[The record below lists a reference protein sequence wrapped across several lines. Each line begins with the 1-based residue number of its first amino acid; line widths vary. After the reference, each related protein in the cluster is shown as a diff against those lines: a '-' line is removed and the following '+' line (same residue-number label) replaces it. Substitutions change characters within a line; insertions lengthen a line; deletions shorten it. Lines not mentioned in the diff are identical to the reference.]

1 VSRHAPLFVDA
12 SATTEGASSQR
23 RCPRCGRRTAHAD
36 PGCALHGPI
45 ATTPPVDGAAP
56 ASEIR
61 RTPVFPGYETRGIL
75 GRGGFG
81 TVFAARREDDGQP
94 VAIKLAHYGHA
105 VAGRHLLQEM
115 AALRAIGP
123 PYVPAL
129 HALGRL
135 EDGSFYLVMEH
146 IDAPTLAD
154 RLVGRLEP
162 MPLGETAALATAILG
177 AIAAVHAQGYVHR
190 DIKPE
195 NILVD
200 DAGRVTLIDF
210 GLVTNDADALDAEPV
225 DSGVEAT
232 VAGTVEYMSPEQC
245 AGLAAVGAT
254 SDLYAFAVILY
265 ELLTGRPPFWGP
277 PAVVRQS
284 HIDRRPPRIV
294 ELVLAPREIDE
305 IVARCLAKDPADR
318 FASAKEL
325 REALSEAFL
334 IVGARESTAT
344 ATATATATIP
354 HTMTLEESEPPSAAL
369 RAEQRR
375 VGLLFFETDSDV
387 VAVRQQLA
395 SLGAQLAHASG
406 RRYAGVYGHDVG
418 ENPGRRAVRAAAE
431 LCRRGFCER
440 ALVDLAQVSV
450 RTRRD
455 GSRRFLSLLFGRDDP
470 YPTEEDPLGVT
481 LTSTVAALLPS
492 TLFTPL
498 PNGRA
503 RLLSASLLPTAGD
516 EDPTPEW
523 IIGRDGLLDALVRGA
538 ARVAEGG
545 LPTVT
550 GVVGEAGNGK
560 SHLARALIERLRGID
575 PRAQV
580 IELRARDPATGG
592 VDHTLRELLQRAL
605 GLPAVRPTEDGT
617 RVSAMEIEP
626 AVALALGWLSADAP
640 QLKPLRTAPGALRS
654 ALTVAAGEALRQRA
668 ARGPL
673 FIVLDD
679 AHFAEESALAALEY
693 AAIAEAEAPLW
704 ICALGWPTFEAAHPT
719 WGERAGHHLM
729 HRLGP
734 LDPGAAE
741 ELCRK
746 LLLPAENIPTAA
758 IQHLIERAQ
767 AVPLL
772 LVELTRGLVREGI
785 VRRHP
790 QGNTWYLA
798 TDELDRLP
806 DLPLLEWLAHGEVD
820 ALAPALRAHARLIAL
835 LGADV
840 TIAEVE
846 GVLRRLEQH
855 GNATAL
861 PIVAS
866 IATQRLLTAGV
877 ISRDRHGRI
886 GFRHAMVREAV
897 ARATPAPLRDLIH
910 RATFEFYRDAIGVA
924 EERRLAQVA
933 HHAAAAGFGA
943 IAEGAYLTLAERAR
957 TQHAYLD
964 AERLY
969 SRAIEAA
976 ATPPPAAYR
985 GRGRMRSRLGRYHDA
1000 LGDLTIA
1007 REAASALGDTAAEI
1021 ELLLD
1026 EAMALDWMDDY
1037 ARAEERAMRAR
1048 ALSATATSPAIEA
1061 SLDAAIARAHLR
1073 QSRQEEA
1080 ATLFESA
1087 AAKAEVLGD
1096 EGYETLVV
1104 ALVMLGFILPM
1115 LGRLEAAG
1123 VALDR
1128 AIALCEAHGDK
1139 LHLGPCWSNRAML
1152 RATAGDKAGML
1163 ADFGRLPALARELGQ
1178 SVVEQ
1183 IGHFNLG
1190 EFLLLMDDPDAAEPH
1205 VQRAIAMEEQRMG
1218 GHRRPVMSLLDA
1230 RLRLHRGDEAGARAI
1245 VQRIREDQQNA
1256 GGRPESQMAPAED
1269 VLCTMLELA
1278 TSASDDAAWD
1288 ELEARSARLSAGQ
1301 EQLEV
1306 LEARAT
1312 TARRRGDIAA
1322 AHRQLEKAI
1331 AAAARIPNVM
1341 GARLAR
1347 QLDETRAILDAATR
1361 TDH

>member
-1 VSRHAPLFVDA
+1 MSRHAPLFVDA
-12 SATTEGASSQR
+12 SVTTNGASSQR
-23 RCPRCGRRTAHAD
+23 RCPRCGRRTAQAD

-56 ASEIR
+56 TSEIR
-61 RTPVFPGYETRGIL
+61 RIPVFPGYETRGVL

-81 TVFAARREDDGQP
+81 TVFAARREDDGHR
-94 VAIKLAHYGHA
+94 VAIKLAHYGDA

-162 MPLGETAALATAILG
+162 MPLAEAGALATGMLG

-195 NILVD
+195 NVLVD

-210 GLVTNDADALDAEPV
+210 GLVTNDADAIDAEPV

-232 VAGTVEYMSPEQC
+232 FAGTVEYMSPEQC

-305 IVARCLAKDPADR
+305 IVLRCLAKDPAER
-318 FASAKEL
+318 FASATEL
-325 REALSEAFL
+325 RDALNAAFL
-334 IVGARESTAT
+334 IACERE
-344 ATATATATIP
+344 ATATIP
-354 HTMTLEESEPPSAAL
+354 HTLTVEESEPPSAAP
-369 RAEQRR
+369 RSEQRR
-375 VGLLFFETDSDV
+375 VGLLFFESDSDV

-418 ENPGRRAVRAAAE
+418 ENPARRAVRAAAE
-431 LCRRGFCER
+431 LCRRGFCDR
-440 ALVDLAQVSV
+440 ALVELAHVSV

-470 YPTEEDPLGVT
+470 YPSEDDPLGVI
-481 LTSTVAALLPS
+481 LTPAVAALLPS

-523 IIGRDGLLDALVRGA
+523 IIGREPLLDALIAGA

-545 LPTVT
+545 PPTVT

-560 SHLARALIERLRGID
+560 SHLARALIERLRGVD

-654 ALTVAAGEALRQRA
+654 ALTAAAGEALRQRA

-679 AHFAEESALAALEY
+679 AHFAEEPALAALEY
-693 AAIAEAEAPLW
+693 AALAEAEAPLW

-734 LDPGAAE
+734 LDPTSAE

-758 IQHLIERAQ
+758 VHHLIERAQ

-790 QGNTWYLA
+790 MGNTWYLA

-933 HHAAAAGFGA
+933 HHAAAAGFGS
-943 IAEGAYLTLAERAR
+943 IAESAYLTLAERAR
-957 TQHAYLD
+957 SQHAYLD

-976 ATPPPAAYR
+976 PAPPPAAYR

-1000 LGDLTIA
+1000 IGDLTIA

-1048 ALSATATSPAIEA
+1048 ALSATATSPTIEA
-1061 SLDAAIARAHLR
+1061 SLDLAIARAHLR

-1087 AAKAEVLGD
+1087 AAKAEILGD
-1096 EGYETLVV
+1096 DGYEALVV
-1104 ALVMLGFILPM
+1104 SLLMLGFILPM

-1139 LHLGPCWSNRAML
+1139 LHLGPCWNNRAML

-1183 IGHFNLG
+1183 NGHFNLG

-1218 GHRRPVMSLLDA
+1218 GCRPVILLLDA
-1230 RLRLHRGDEAGARAI
+1230 RLRFYRGDEAGALAI
-1245 VQRIREDQQNA
+1245 VRRVRDDQQSA
-1256 GGRPESQMAPAED
+1256 SGRPESQMAPAED

-1278 TSASDDAAWD
+1278 TSDSDDAAWD

-1347 QLDETRAILDAATR
+1347 QLDETRAILGAT
-1361 TDH
+1361 TLPDH